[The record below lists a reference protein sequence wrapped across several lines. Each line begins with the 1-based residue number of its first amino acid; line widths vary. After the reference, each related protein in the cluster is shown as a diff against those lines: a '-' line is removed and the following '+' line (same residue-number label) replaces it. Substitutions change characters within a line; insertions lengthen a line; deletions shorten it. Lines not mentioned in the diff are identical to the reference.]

1 MRVAL
6 ALLVVVLLCPTAAAD
21 ARSKPKPCP
30 RHVAAQSSAAKL
42 YIRDSSDGEYHE
54 LVACVRATRRR
65 TVLAGWYAQ
74 GSSTDDPAPQY
85 WLTGRFAAI
94 NQASCPA
101 DPNSEE
107 PCTGTVRVID
117 LRTRRT
123 HATVPAG
130 SFISELVLTRRG
142 SVGMIHRG
150 ELVTAIGTTVQAV
163 DPHPDEGSLAYAPRV
178 GLLFWMSQGQAHS
191 VALP

>member
-1 MRVAL
+1 MRAAL
-6 ALLVVVLLCPTAAAD
+6 AFLVVIVLWPTAAAE

-30 RHVAAQSSAAKL
+30 RHVEARSSVVKL
-42 YIRDSSDGEYHE
+42 YIRDSSDEEYHE
-54 LVACVRATRRR
+54 LVSCVRATHRR

-74 GSSTDDPAPQY
+74 GSSTDEPAPEY

-117 LRTRRT
+117 LLTRHT
-123 HATVPAG
+123 QSTVPAG
-130 SFISELVLTRRG
+130 SYISELVLTRRG

-150 ELVTAIGTTVQAV
+150 QLVTAVGATVQTV
-163 DPHPDEGSLAYAPRV
+163 DPHPQEGSLAYARSAR
-178 GLLFWMSQGQAHS
+178 LLFWMSEGQAHS

>member
-1 MRVAL
+1 MAP
-6 ALLVVVLLCPTAAAD
+6 AE
-21 ARSKPKPCP
+21 ARSQRKPCP
-30 RHVAAQSSAAKL
+30 NQALAASWAAKL
-42 YIRDSSDGEYHE
+42 YIRDSSDGEFHE
-54 LVACVRATRRR
+54 LVSCVKATRRR

-74 GSSTDDPAPQY
+74 GSSVDDPAPQY

-101 DPNSEE
+101 DPSSSE

-117 LRTRRT
+117 LLTRRT

-130 SFISELVLTRRG
+130 SPIFDLVLTRRG
-142 SVGMIHRG
+142 SLAMIHRG
-150 ELVTAIGTTVQAV
+150 ELVTAVGADVATVDAHPQA
-163 DPHPDEGSLAYAPRV
+163 GSLAYARSAQ
-178 GLLFWMSQGQAHS
+178 LLFWMSDGQAHS